1 VREANFLTSKSQLVT
16 VALPQGTPIT
26 SNKIKLYFTNSNT
39 NNINGKLV
47 NRIRFFG
54 FDNPATSQKDL
65 SKVNGI
71 TVAKLVPD
79 PAIYITLKDR
89 ANNVLLDSANLY
101 DFAQQCNNVDGAGRP
116 IYAPVRRLSALVH
129 WPNSYITLTT
139 TTPYSSANIVLAMQ
153 VSYTNPN

>member
-1 VREANFLTSKSQLVT
+1 MREANFLTDKSQLVT
-16 VALPQGTPIT
+16 ITLPQGTPIT
-26 SNKIKLYFTNSNT
+26 SNKLKLYFTNSNT
-39 NNINGKLV
+39 NALAGKLV

-54 FDNPATSQKDL
+54 FDNPTTTQKDL
-65 SKVNGI
+65 SNVNGV
-71 TVAKLVPD
+71 TVASLVPD

-116 IYAPVRRLSALVH
+116 IYAPVRRLNALVH

-139 TTPYSSANIVLAMQ
+139 TTPYSSAAIVLAMQ